1 MRLQFK
7 TDSSLAR
14 GKESISSSTTFIFD
28 ELGEKSSLLSGNPK
42 DVYGDQH
49 IIIKYFPSIFV
60 NHLMN
65 ESYLDLFAG
74 DTRRD
79 KWSRTYKVH
88 DAKNIFVESI
98 LESKKVVMLE
108 SPNPPPDDIMITYPD
123 GSISHSSKTYADYE
137 KLLSIE

>member
-1 MRLQFK
+1 
-7 TDSSLAR
+7 
-14 GKESISSSTTFIFD
+14 
-28 ELGEKSSLLSGNPK
+28 
-42 DVYGDQH
+42 
-49 IIIKYFPSIFV
+49 
-60 NHLMN
+60 MN

-108 SPNPPPDDIMITYPD
+108 SPNPPPGDIMITYPD